1 MFCFIFYAPQLY
13 LFWISFVY
21 LLHICCVILNPVK
34 LFVHFHFLTFFYPVY
49 HIFLTSFSTVLILF
63 CVICSVV
70 LFSSSIVFFFFQF
83 ISKKFYSY
91 ISFPLGNFLWPLNCS
106 SYSLRCFPD
115 YSTSHRFENSC
126 LFVWKLDS
134 KLCEVRDCVYCSCSV
149 MHP

>member
-1 MFCFIFYAPQLY
+1 MLLSCICFGSPLSIFYISVV
-13 LFWISFVY
+13 LFWI
-21 LLHICCVILNPVK
+21 LLNF
-34 LFVHFHFLTFFYPVY
+34 LFISIFLTFFYPVY